1 MASKESFRVKMFEMF
16 SLFIIKQQQDDD
28 DDDDE
33 ECSLKM
39 HSLPFMTKLSLC
51 ASS

>member
-1 MASKESFRVKMFEMF
+1 MFEMF
-16 SLFIIKQQQDDD
+16 SLFIIKQQQD